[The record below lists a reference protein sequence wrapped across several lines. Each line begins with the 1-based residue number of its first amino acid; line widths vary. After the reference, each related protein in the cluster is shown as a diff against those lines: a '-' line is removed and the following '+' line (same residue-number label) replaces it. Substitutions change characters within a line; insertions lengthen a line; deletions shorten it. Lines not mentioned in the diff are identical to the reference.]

1 MRNRKFQ
8 KNNKKIQKT
17 KKYNDGFISSQNS
30 LEKDVQERKL
40 VLSFRS
46 VPTPSVIKNSK
57 KIPKKFKKLK
67 NTIMASFEAKI
78 GWKRSRTKEN
88 KNYRSVSFLPEA

>member
-46 VPTPSVIKNSK
+46 VLARHVIENYKE
-57 KIPKKFKKLK
+57 IPKKVKKLSLDHFGV
-67 NTIMASFEAKI
+67 I
-78 GWKRSRTKEN
+78 
-88 KNYRSVSFLPEA
+88 